1 MAPPKSIPASHPAIC
16 VGTTPRRVQPSSIA
30 SRDTKSKARRI
41 SQLDLSVLP
50 RIDEL
55 DEGRIRASAWS
66 EALLYRGEDAVSF
79 PRPRDTSH
87 NDASPEFSDDLQE
100 KEGAEAVESDLF
112 LRVLWPGA

>member
-1 MAPPKSIPASHPAIC
+1 M
-16 VGTTPRRVQPSSIA
+16 
-30 SRDTKSKARRI
+30 
-41 SQLDLSVLP
+41 LP